1 MYLFLNINVALA
13 SWEFV
18 WMVGCYPASHSWNV
32 LLHKFLLLRLLNL
45 KTTLCRQSDNLTICY
60 TIYIK
65 INSELHLV
73 RTEDM
78 LAVMEGCC
86 SSSVLKGKID
96 RAAGL
101 GCLKEVRWVKQAEW
115 RRGEQLPIIFLINHK
130 TITIREIPNQ

>member
-1 MYLFLNINVALA
+1 MLNV
-13 SWEFV
+13 
-18 WMVGCYPASHSWNV
+18 Y
-32 LLHKFLLLRLLNL
+32 K
-45 KTTLCRQSDNLTICY
+45 
-60 TIYIK
+60 K

-101 GCLKEVRWVKQAEW
+101 GCLKEVSG
-115 RRGEQLPIIFLINHK
+115 GEERNFQ
-130 TITIREIPNQ
+130 

>member
-1 MYLFLNINVALA
+1 
-13 SWEFV
+13 
-18 WMVGCYPASHSWNV
+18 
-32 LLHKFLLLRLLNL
+32 
-45 KTTLCRQSDNLTICY
+45 
-60 TIYIK
+60 
-65 INSELHLV
+65 
-73 RTEDM
+73 M

-101 GCLKEVRWVKQAEW
+101 GCLKEVRRVKQAER